1 MAVIDKKPIR
11 WYDFYMKIQIVSK
24 SEENTIEV
32 AEKFGKSLFSP
43 CVVALSGDLGAGKTL
58 MSRGIS
64 LALGV
69 AEDEVTSP
77 TFAIMNVYEGE
88 ELEVRHFDL
97 YRLNRA
103 EELEDIGFDEYAG
116 GEGVTLI
123 EWAELF
129 PDQLPEEYMQ
139 VTLLLD
145 GAGRKAV
152 LIPKGE
158 RYEELLQEVKQL
170 ADFSD

>member
-1 MAVIDKKPIR
+1 MEIFLQTAV
-11 WYDFYMKIQIVSK
+11 
-24 SEENTIEV
+24 ET
-32 AEKFGKSLFSP
+32 EKLGNLLGKLAQSGDVF
-43 CVVALSGDLGAGKTL
+43 CFTGDLGAGKTL

-69 AEDEVTSP
+69 AEEDVTSP
-77 TFAIMNVYEGE
+77 TFAIMNVYDGA

-97 YRLNRA
+97 YRLNRP

-139 VTLLLD
+139 VTLLHD

-152 LIPKGE
+152 LTPKGE
-158 RYEELLQEVKQL
+158 RYEELLQEVEKF
-170 ADFSD
+170 ADLSN

>member
-1 MAVIDKKPIR
+1 MEIYLPDAAATEGLGNVL
-11 WYDFYMKIQIVSK
+11 
-24 SEENTIEV
+24 
-32 AEKFGKSLFSP
+32 GKLARSGDVF
-43 CVVALSGDLGAGKTL
+43 CFTGDLGAGKTL

-77 TFAIMNVYEGE
+77 TFAIMNVYDGS

-97 YRLNRA
+97 YRLNRP

-116 GEGVTLI
+116 GDGVTLI

-129 PDQLPEEYMQ
+129 AEELPEEYMQ
-139 VTLLLD
+139 VTLLIE

-152 LIPKGE
+152 LAPKGE

-170 ADFSD
+170 VDFSD

>member
-1 MAVIDKKPIR
+1 MALTEGFMEIYLSTAV
-11 WYDFYMKIQIVSK
+11 
-24 SEENTIEV
+24 ET
-32 AEKFGKSLFSP
+32 EKLGNLLGKLAQSGDVF
-43 CVVALSGDLGAGKTL
+43 CFTGDLGAGKTL

-69 AEDEVTSP
+69 AEEDVTSP
-77 TFAIMNVYEGE
+77 TFAIMNVYDGE

-97 YRLNRA
+97 YRLNRP

-129 PDQLPEEYMQ
+129 SEQLPEEYLQ

-152 LIPKGE
+152 LTANGE
-158 RYEELLQEVKQL
+158 RYEELLQEVEKF
-170 ADFSD
+170 ADLSN

>member
-1 MAVIDKKPIR
+1 
-11 WYDFYMKIQIVSK
+11 
-24 SEENTIEV
+24 
-32 AEKFGKSLFSP
+32 
-43 CVVALSGDLGAGKTL
+43 

-69 AEDEVTSP
+69 AEEDVTSP
-77 TFAIMNVYEGE
+77 TFAIMNVYDGE

-97 YRLNRA
+97 YRLNRP

-129 PDQLPEEYMQ
+129 PEQLPEEYLQ

-152 LIPKGE
+152 LTANGE
-158 RYEELLQEVKQL
+158 RYEELLQEVEKF
-170 ADFSD
+170 ADLSN

>member
-1 MAVIDKKPIR
+1 MEIYLPTAV
-11 WYDFYMKIQIVSK
+11 
-24 SEENTIEV
+24 ET
-32 AEKFGKSLFSP
+32 EKLGNLLGKLAQSGDVF
-43 CVVALSGDLGAGKTL
+43 CFTGDLGAGKTL

-69 AEDEVTSP
+69 AEEDVTSP
-77 TFAIMNVYEGE
+77 TFAIMNVYDGE

-97 YRLNRA
+97 YRLNRP

-129 PDQLPEEYMQ
+129 SEQL
-139 VTLLLD
+139 L
-145 GAGRKAV
+145 
-152 LIPKGE
+152 
-158 RYEELLQEVKQL
+158 
-170 ADFSD
+170 

>member
-1 MAVIDKKPIR
+1 MEIYLPTAV
-11 WYDFYMKIQIVSK
+11 
-24 SEENTIEV
+24 ET
-32 AEKFGKSLFSP
+32 EKLGNLLGTLAQSGDVFCFT
-43 CVVALSGDLGAGKTL
+43 GDLGAGKTL

-69 AEDEVTSP
+69 AEEDVTSP
-77 TFAIMNVYEGE
+77 TFAIMNVYDGAK
-88 ELEVRHFDL
+88 LEVRHFDL
-97 YRLNRA
+97 YRLNRP

-129 PDQLPEEYMQ
+129 SEQLPEEYLQ

-152 LIPKGE
+152 LTANGE
-158 RYEELLQEVKQL
+158 RYEELLQEVEKF
-170 ADFSD
+170 ADLSN